1 MAVYWAP
8 LSADPE
14 MKQSAS
20 PLSLSLSQ
28 LTAVIHNKIQTHQ
41 KSQRTYLLLILF
53 YWRRNSQVLGCVHV
67 PAMTFLFHVGS
78 RLTHPI
84 HELCFYIP
92 VSAGMISTIVSAV
105 GLKEW
110 KDRQR

>member
-1 MAVYWAP
+1 M
-8 LSADPE
+8 
-14 MKQSAS
+14 
-20 PLSLSLSQ
+20 
-28 LTAVIHNKIQTHQ
+28 
-41 KSQRTYLLLILF
+41 
-53 YWRRNSQVLGCVHV
+53 LGCVHV